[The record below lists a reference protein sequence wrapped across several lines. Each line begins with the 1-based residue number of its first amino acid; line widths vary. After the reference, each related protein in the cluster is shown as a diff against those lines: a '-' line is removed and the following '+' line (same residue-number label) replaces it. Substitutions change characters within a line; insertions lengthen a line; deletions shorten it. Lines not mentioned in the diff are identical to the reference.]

1 MSSWLPVL
9 IVIAALATLGVLFL
23 GIAGFVKGGTF
34 NSKWG
39 NKLMQMRVLLQFVAV
54 LLLMLMF
61 WLAGRG

>member
-9 IVIAALATLGVLFL
+9 IVIAALMTLGVLFV
-23 GIAGFVKGGTF
+23 GIGGFVKGGRF

-39 NKLMQMRVLLQFVAV
+39 NKLMQARVLFQLVAV

-61 WLAGRG
+61 WLASRG

>member
-9 IVIAALATLGVLFL
+9 VVIAALLTLGILFL
-23 GIAGFVKGGTF
+23 GLAGFVKGGQF

-39 NKLMQMRVLLQFVAV
+39 NKLMQARVGKHLIAV

-61 WLAGRG
+61 SLAGRS